1 MRSRWARSS
10 SRSTAEA
17 LTGAC
22 PIIGEVRSPGT
33 AGCSFA
39 EGGVK
44 PEKGFVETAARW
56 FGLLGVISAAAV
68 LVLVPVSVEPDTV
81 LSNPGVAYY
90 RTELKVFLMIFAH
103 SWSPSWVC

>member
-1 MRSRWARSS
+1 M
-10 SRSTAEA
+10 
-17 LTGAC
+17 
-22 PIIGEVRSPGT
+22 
-33 AGCSFA
+33 A

-44 PEKGFVETAARW
+44 PEKGFAETAARW